1 MKKLLSFIIIPALF
15 LPVALSNNI
24 VKSTAAELSTNMI
37 ALDNEKYMVVN
48 SVEDADAMYQ
58 YIEKWDSEGEDLTSS
73 NYSHKLKFVTK
84 SNVTD
89 EQIKSILSKYDTNYL
104 FSFKITH
111 EFTIQNLRTFFAN
124 VGYESKNKSWC
135 FLDRYHQFG
144 EGAKDYVNLIGR
156 LLDSK
161 NADLFV
167 TGLNGMDYDSYEF
180 KINTPAAQFNYCNE
194 ESEYMIR
201 FNSKEDLVSAK
212 SELDSL
218 EGVTITYSKTYKDNV
233 DFEPEITLKE
243 YNGLIRAS
251 DLDAEQARKWYYS
264 YFGAPKDGEYIPSD
278 EYLISQYE
286 QAYIPILTKTPKG
299 ISCFVKPYVDDTRS
313 DTSRWDNF
321 RGHFDRIDGTTIF
334 CALTTRAGDD
344 ALNYS
349 SLRAYIPEFVEEI
362 CGGKIIYRL
371 YNLNTGE
378 HLFTS
383 SRAEHDK
390 LAVIPNVV
398 GNGWVSEGASCII
411 NDEDMDESMGVYR
424 IYNPNVK
431 GGDHHYTKSKAEAE
445 KRVKDGW
452 KWDFGGKPVFYVGGD
467 VDVYRLYNKNDGRHH
482 YTPKLGE
489 KNSLVKKGWKFE
501 GTGWHASKAFTN

>member
-1 MKKLLSFIIIPALF
+1 MKKLLSIILSTIF
-15 LPVALSNNI
+15 TVSIFSNNAI
-24 VKSTAAELSTNMI
+24 NISASDINNTN
-37 ALDNEKYMVVN
+37 LQKEKYMVIN
-48 SVEDADAMYQ
+48 SVEDADLMYQ

-73 NYSHKLKFVTK
+73 DYPHKLKFVAK

-104 FSFKITH
+104 FSFKLTH
-111 EFTIQNLRTFFAN
+111 EFTIYNLRTFFAN
-124 VGYESKNKSWC
+124 TGVDYGKQHWS
-135 FLDRYHQFG
+135 FLDKYHQFI
-144 EGAKDYVNLIGR
+144 EDAKDYVNLIKR
-156 LLDSK
+156 LLASK
-161 NADLFV
+161 NSDMFV
-167 TGLNGMDYDSYEF
+167 TGLNGMNYDSYEF

-194 ESEYMIR
+194 ESEYMVR
-201 FNSKEDLVSAK
+201 FNSKEALLSAK
-212 SELDSL
+212 SEFEKL

-233 DFEPEITLKE
+233 SFESETTSKE
-243 YNGLIRAS
+243 YNGLIKAS
-251 DLDAEQARKWYYS
+251 DLDPEELRARHYS
-264 YFGAPKDGEYIPSD
+264 YYGAPKEGEWVPTD
-278 EYLISQYE
+278 DYLLSQYE
-286 QAYIPILTKTPKG
+286 QAYIPLMINLTSDG
-299 ISCFVKPYVDDTRS
+299 RRGVIKPYIDQEPNTAPIKWEDYRYIFDQINGNTLIYALRS
-313 DTSRWDNF
+313 RK
-321 RGHFDRIDGTTIF
+321 
-334 CALTTRAGDD
+334 GDD
-344 ALNYS
+344 AITYVGLR
-349 SLRAYIPEFVEEI
+349 SLVPEFVEEI

-371 YNLNTGE
+371 YNLHTGE

-411 NDEDMDESMGVYR
+411 YDEDREDSMGVYR

-431 GGDHHYTKSKAEAE
+431 GGDHHYTKSKAEAA

-501 GTGWHASKAFTN
+501 GTGWHASKAYTN